1 MSIIKITKQ
10 FSFEMAHALRNYDG
24 LCRNIHGHSYK
35 MDITLAGQPLHDETS
50 PKNGMVMD
58 FGDLKKLVNEEI
70 ISLLDHAL
78 VLNAKTD
85 AQLVEVLKQN
95 YEKIV
100 TVDFQPTT
108 ENLLNFIA
116 EKIQTRLPDD
126 VKLSCVRLRET
137 DTSYAEWC
145 ENQVT
150 GNR

>member
-35 MDITLAGQPLHDETS
+35 MDITLSGQPLHDESS

-78 VLNAKTD
+78 VLNSKTD
-85 AQLVEVLKQN
+85 AQLVEVLKHN

-100 TVDFQPTT
+100 IVDFQPTT
-108 ENLLNFIA
+108 ENLLNFVADKIKA
-116 EKIQTRLPDD
+116 KLPEKVELT
-126 VKLSCVRLRET
+126 CVRLRET
-137 DTSYAEWC
+137 DTSYAEWIP
-145 ENQVT
+145 
-150 GNR
+150 

>member
-35 MDITLAGQPLHDETS
+35 MDITLAGQPLHDESS

-58 FGDLKKLVNEEI
+58 FGDLKRLVNEEI
-70 ISLLDHAL
+70 ISLMDHAL
-78 VLNAKTD
+78 VLNDKTD
-85 AQLVEVLKQN
+85 AQLIEVLKQN

-100 TVDFQPTT
+100 TVEFQPTT

-116 EKIQTRLPDD
+116 AKIQSRLPET
-126 VKLSCVRLRET
+126 VTLACVRLRET

-145 ENQVT
+145 E
-150 GNR
+150 

>member
-35 MDITLAGQPLHDETS
+35 MDITLAGQPLLDETS

-78 VLNAKTD
+78 VLNNKTD
-85 AQLVEVLKQN
+85 EKLVGMLKQN
-95 YEKIV
+95 FEKIV
-100 TVDFQPTT
+100 VVDFQPTT

-116 EKIQTRLPDD
+116 DKLKAKLPNR
-126 VKLSCVRLRET
+126 VSLTCVRLRET

-145 ENQVT
+145 E
-150 GNR
+150 G

>member
-35 MDITLAGQPLHDETS
+35 MDITLAGQPLHDESS

-58 FGDLKKLVNEEI
+58 FGDLKRLVNEEV

-108 ENLLNFIA
+108 ENLLEFIA
-116 EKIQTRLPDD
+116 AKIQSRLPET
-126 VKLSCVRLRET
+126 VTLTCVRLRET

-145 ENQVT
+145 N
-150 GNR
+150 

>member
-35 MDITLAGQPLHDETS
+35 MDITLAGQPLRDENS

-58 FGDLKKLVNEEI
+58 FGDLKRLVNEEI
-70 ISLLDHAL
+70 ISLFDHAL

-85 AQLVEVLKQN
+85 AQLIDVLKQN

-100 TVDFQPTT
+100 TVEFQPTT

-116 EKIQTRLPDD
+116 DKLKERLPET
-126 VKLSCVRLRET
+126 VKLCRIRLRET
-137 DTSYAEWC
+137 DTSYADWE
-145 ENQVT
+145 E
-150 GNR
+150 

>member
-35 MDITLAGQPLHDETS
+35 MDITLAGHPLHDESS

-58 FGDLKKLVNEEI
+58 FGDLKRLVNEEI

-85 AQLVEVLKQN
+85 AQLVEALKQN

-100 TVDFQPTT
+100 IVDFQPTT

-116 EKIQTRLPDD
+116 DKLKAKLSER
-126 VKLSCVRLRET
+126 VKLTRIRLRET
-137 DTSYAEWC
+137 DTSYAEWIP
-145 ENQVT
+145 
-150 GNR
+150 

>member
-35 MDITLAGQPLHDETS
+35 MDITLAGQPLYDESS

-78 VLNAKTD
+78 VLNNKTD
-85 AQLVEVLKQN
+85 EKLVEMLKQN
-95 YEKIV
+95 FEKIV
-100 TVDFQPTT
+100 VVDFQPTT

-116 EKIQTRLPDD
+116 DKLKAKLPNR
-126 VKLSCVRLRET
+126 VSLTCVRLRET
-137 DTSYAEWC
+137 DTAYAEWC
-145 ENQVT
+145 EE
-150 GNR
+150 

>member
-35 MDITLAGQPLHDETS
+35 MDITLAGQPLHDESS

-58 FGDLKKLVNEEI
+58 FGDLKRLVNEEI

-85 AQLVEVLKQN
+85 AQLVEALKQN

-100 TVDFQPTT
+100 IVDFQPTT

-116 EKIQTRLPDD
+116 DKLKAKLSER
-126 VKLSCVRLRET
+126 VKLTRIRLRET
-137 DTSYAEWC
+137 DTSCADWE
-145 ENQVT
+145 E
-150 GNR
+150 

>member
-35 MDITLAGQPLHDETS
+35 MDITLAGKPLQDESS

-58 FGDLKKLVNEEI
+58 FGDLKRLVNEEI

-85 AQLVEVLKQN
+85 NQLIEVLKQN

-100 TVDFQPTT
+100 TVEFQPTT

-116 EKIQTRLPDD
+116 GKIQARLPND
-126 VKLSCVRLRET
+126 VKLNCVRLRET

-145 ENQVT
+145 ED
-150 GNR
+150 

>member
-35 MDITLAGQPLHDETS
+35 MDITLAGQPLHDESS

-58 FGDLKKLVNEEI
+58 FGDLKRLVNEEI
-70 ISLLDHAL
+70 ISLFDHAL

-85 AQLVEVLKQN
+85 AQLIDVLKQN

-100 TVDFQPTT
+100 TVEFQPTT

-116 EKIQTRLPDD
+116 DKLKERLPET
-126 VKLSCVRLRET
+126 VKLCRIRLRET
-137 DTSYAEWC
+137 DTSYADWE
-145 ENQVT
+145 E
-150 GNR
+150 

>member
-35 MDITLAGQPLHDETS
+35 MDITLAGQPLHDESS

-58 FGDLKKLVNEEI
+58 FGDQNRLVNEEI

-85 AQLVEVLKQN
+85 AQLVDVLKQN

-100 TVDFQPTT
+100 IVDFQPTT

-116 EKIQTRLPDD
+116 GKIQTRLSND
-126 VKLSCVRLRET
+126 VKLTCVRLRET
-137 DTSYAEWC
+137 DTSYAEWMP
-145 ENQVT
+145 
-150 GNR
+150 

>member
-35 MDITLAGQPLHDETS
+35 MDITLAGHPLHDESS

-58 FGDLKKLVNEEI
+58 FGDLKRLVNEEI

-78 VLNAKTD
+78 VLNATTD
-85 AQLVEVLKQN
+85 TQLVEALKQN

-100 TVDFQPTT
+100 IVDFQPTT

-116 EKIQTRLPDD
+116 DKLKAKLSER
-126 VKLSCVRLRET
+126 VKLTRIRLRET
-137 DTSYAEWC
+137 DTSYADWE
-145 ENQVT
+145 E
-150 GNR
+150 

>member
-35 MDITLAGQPLHDETS
+35 MDITLSGQPLNDDNS

-58 FGDLKKLVNEEI
+58 FGDLKRLVNEEV

-78 VLNAKTD
+78 VLNSKTD
-85 AQLVEVLKQN
+85 TQLIDTLKQH

-100 TVDFQPTT
+100 IVDYQPTT
-108 ENLLNFIA
+108 ENLLDFIA
-116 EKIQTRLPDD
+116 NKLKKRLPEN
-126 VKLSCVRLRET
+126 VKLCRVRLRET
-137 DTSYAEWC
+137 DTSYADWC
-145 ENQVT
+145 E
-150 GNR
+150 

>member
-35 MDITLAGQPLHDETS
+35 MDITLAGQPLHDESS

-58 FGDLKKLVNEEI
+58 FGDLKRLVNEEI

-78 VLNAKTD
+78 VLNEKND
-85 AQLVEVLKQN
+85 PQLIEILKQN
-95 YEKIV
+95 FEKIV
-100 TVDFQPTT
+100 VVEFQPTT

-116 EKIQTRLPDD
+116 GKLKAKLPNS
-126 VKLSCVRLRET
+126 VSLTCVRLRET

-145 ENQVT
+145 GE
-150 GNR
+150 

>member
-35 MDITLAGQPLHDETS
+35 MDITLAGQPLHDESS

-58 FGDLKKLVNEEI
+58 FGDLKRLVNEEI

-85 AQLVEVLKQN
+85 AQLVEALKQN

-100 TVDFQPTT
+100 IVDFQPTT

-116 EKIQTRLPDD
+116 DKLKAKLSER
-126 VKLSCVRLRET
+126 VKLTRIRLRET
-137 DTSYAEWC
+137 DTSYADWE
-145 ENQVT
+145 E
-150 GNR
+150 

>member
-35 MDITLAGQPLHDETS
+35 MDITLAGQPLHDESS

-85 AQLVEVLKQN
+85 NQLIEVLKQN

-100 TVDFQPTT
+100 TVEFQPTT

-116 EKIQTRLPDD
+116 EKIKKRLPET
-126 VKLSCVRLRET
+126 VKLCRIRLRET
-137 DTSYAEWC
+137 DTSYADWE
-145 ENQVT
+145 E
-150 GNR
+150 

>member
-35 MDITLAGQPLHDETS
+35 MDITLAGQPLHDESS

-58 FGDLKKLVNEEI
+58 FGDLKRLVNEEI

-85 AQLVEVLKQN
+85 AQLVEALKQN

-100 TVDFQPTT
+100 IVDFQPTT

-116 EKIQTRLPDD
+116 DKLKAKLPER
-126 VKLSCVRLRET
+126 VKLTRIRLRET
-137 DTSYAEWC
+137 DTSYADWE
-145 ENQVT
+145 E
-150 GNR
+150 

>member
-35 MDITLAGQPLHDETS
+35 MDITLAGQPLHDESS

-58 FGDLKKLVNEEI
+58 FGDLKRLVNEEI

-85 AQLVEVLKQN
+85 AQLVEALKQN

-100 TVDFQPTT
+100 IVDFQPTT

-116 EKIQTRLPDD
+116 DKLKAKLSER
-126 VKLSCVRLRET
+126 VKLTRVRLRET
-137 DTSYAEWC
+137 DTSYADWE
-145 ENQVT
+145 E
-150 GNR
+150 

>member
-35 MDITLAGQPLHDETS
+35 MDITLAGQPLRDEFS

-58 FGDLKKLVNEEI
+58 FGDLKRIVNEEI

-85 AQLVEVLKQN
+85 TQLVDVLKQN

-100 TVDFQPTT
+100 IVEFQPTT

-116 EKIQTRLPDD
+116 DKLKAKLSER
-126 VKLSCVRLRET
+126 VKLTRVRLRET
-137 DTSYAEWC
+137 DTSYADWE
-145 ENQVT
+145 E
-150 GNR
+150 

>member
-35 MDITLAGQPLHDETS
+35 MDITLAGKPLQDESS

-58 FGDLKKLVNEEI
+58 FGDLKRLVNEDI

-100 TVDFQPTT
+100 IVEFQPTT

-116 EKIQTRLPDD
+116 DKIKA
-126 VKLSCVRLRET
+126 KLSGGVTLTCVRLRET

-145 ENQVT
+145 ED
-150 GNR
+150 

>member
-35 MDITLAGQPLHDETS
+35 MDITLAGQPLHDENS

-58 FGDLKKLVNEEI
+58 FGDLKRLVNEEI

-78 VLNAKTD
+78 VLNNKTD
-85 AQLVEVLKQN
+85 AQLIDVLKQN
-95 YEKIV
+95 FEKIV
-100 TVDFQPTT
+100 VVEFQPTT

-116 EKIQTRLPDD
+116 EKIRAKLPER
-126 VKLSCVRLRET
+126 VILTCVRLRET

-145 ENQVT
+145 EE
-150 GNR
+150 

>member
-35 MDITLAGQPLHDETS
+35 MDITLAGKPLQDESS

-58 FGDLKKLVNEEI
+58 FGDLKRLVNEEI

-85 AQLVEVLKQN
+85 NQLIEVLKQN

-116 EKIQTRLPDD
+116 DKIQSRLPNE

-145 ENQVT
+145 E
-150 GNR
+150 

>member
-35 MDITLAGQPLHDETS
+35 MDITLAGQPLHDENS

-58 FGDLKKLVNEEI
+58 FGDLKRLVNEEI

-85 AQLVEVLKQN
+85 SQLVDALKQH

-100 TVDFQPTT
+100 TVEFQPTT
-108 ENLLNFIA
+108 ENLLGYIA
-116 EKIQTRLPDD
+116 GKLQKRLPET
-126 VKLSCVRLRET
+126 VALACVRLRET
-137 DTSYAEWC
+137 DTSYAEWIP
-145 ENQVT
+145 
-150 GNR
+150 

>member
-35 MDITLAGQPLHDETS
+35 MDITLAGQPLLDETS

-78 VLNAKTD
+78 VLNNKTD
-85 AQLVEVLKQN
+85 EKLVGMLKQN
-95 YEKIV
+95 FEKIV
-100 TVDFQPTT
+100 VVDFQPTT

-116 EKIQTRLPDD
+116 DKLKAKLPNR
-126 VKLSCVRLRET
+126 VSLTCVRLRET

-145 ENQVT
+145 EE
-150 GNR
+150 

>member
-35 MDITLAGQPLHDETS
+35 MDITLAGQPLHDESS

-58 FGDLKKLVNEEI
+58 FGDLKRLVNEEI

-100 TVDFQPTT
+100 IVEFQPTT

-116 EKIQTRLPDD
+116 DKIKA
-126 VKLSCVRLRET
+126 KLSGSVTLTCVRLRET

-145 ENQVT
+145 ED
-150 GNR
+150 

>member
-35 MDITLAGQPLHDETS
+35 MDITLAGQPLHDESS

-58 FGDLKKLVNEEI
+58 FGDLKRLVNEEV

-100 TVDFQPTT
+100 IVDFQPTT

-116 EKIQTRLPDD
+116 GKIQSRLPND

-137 DTSYAEWC
+137 DTSYAEWIP
-145 ENQVT
+145 
-150 GNR
+150 

>member
-35 MDITLAGQPLHDETS
+35 MDITLAGQPLHDESS

-58 FGDLKKLVNEEI
+58 FGDLKRLVNEEI

-78 VLNAKTD
+78 VLNDKTD
-85 AQLVEVLKQN
+85 PQLIGVLKQN

-116 EKIQTRLPDD
+116 GKIQSRLPDA
-126 VKLSCVRLRET
+126 VTLACVRLRET

-145 ENQVT
+145 C
-150 GNR
+150 

>member
-35 MDITLAGQPLHDETS
+35 MDITLAGQPLHDESS

-58 FGDLKKLVNEEI
+58 FGDLKRLVNEEI

-100 TVDFQPTT
+100 IVDFQPTT

-116 EKIQTRLPDD
+116 GKIQTRLSDD
-126 VKLSCVRLRET
+126 VKLTCVRLRET
-137 DTSYAEWC
+137 DTSYAEWMP
-145 ENQVT
+145 
-150 GNR
+150 

>member
-35 MDITLAGQPLHDETS
+35 MDITLAGQPLHDESS

-58 FGDLKKLVNEEI
+58 FGDLKRLVNEEI

-85 AQLVEVLKQN
+85 AQLVDVLKLN

-100 TVDFQPTT
+100 IVDFQPTT

-116 EKIQTRLPDD
+116 GKIQTRLPDD
-126 VKLSCVRLRET
+126 VKLTCVRLRET
-137 DTSYAEWC
+137 DTSYAEWMP
-145 ENQVT
+145 
-150 GNR
+150 

>member
-24 LCRNIHGHSYK
+24 LCRNLHRHSYK
-35 MDITLAGQPLHDETS
+35 MDITLAGQPLHDESS

-58 FGDLKKLVNEEI
+58 FGDLKRLVNEEI

-85 AQLVEVLKQN
+85 AKLVEALKQN

-100 TVDFQPTT
+100 IVDFQPTT

-116 EKIQTRLPDD
+116 DKLKAKLSER
-126 VKLSCVRLRET
+126 VKLTRIRLRET
-137 DTSYAEWC
+137 DTSYADWE
-145 ENQVT
+145 E
-150 GNR
+150 

>member
-10 FSFEMAHALRNYDG
+10 FSFEMAHALCNYDG

-35 MDITLAGQPLHDETS
+35 MDITLAGQPLHDESS

-58 FGDLKKLVNEEI
+58 FGDLKRLVNEEI

-78 VLNAKTD
+78 VLSHQTD
-85 AQLVEVLKQN
+85 EKLIEVLKQN
-95 YEKIV
+95 FEKIV
-100 TVDFQPTT
+100 VVEFQPTT

-116 EKIQTRLPDD
+116 GKLKAKLPNS
-126 VKLSCVRLRET
+126 VSLTCVRLRET

-145 ENQVT
+145 EE
-150 GNR
+150 

>member
-1 MSIIKITKQ
+1 MTKQ

-35 MDITLAGQPLHDETS
+35 MDSTLAGQPLRDENS

-58 FGDLKKLVNEEI
+58 FGDLKRLVNEEV

-78 VLNAKTD
+78 VLNSKTD

-108 ENLLNFIA
+108 ENLLEFIA
-116 EKIQTRLPDD
+116 AKIQSRLPET
-126 VKLSCVRLRET
+126 VTLTCVRLRET

-145 ENQVT
+145 N
-150 GNR
+150 